1 MNTNELFIVAT
12 QIKLRFQT
20 SKGAL
25 TVEDL
30 WDLPLTSTTGKVN
43 LDQLAITAY
52 GNIDSTPTVS
62 FVSNSKVKSESTDVL
77 RLDILKHIIDSKQA
91 SNAITL
97 NANNKAEEKRQ
108 LLTLLQQAKLNALGS
123 LSEEELTKRIA
134 AL

>member
-1 MNTNELFIVAT
+1 MNTNELFIKAT

-20 SKGAL
+20 GKGAL

-30 WDLPLTSTTGKVN
+30 WDLPLTSTTGKIN
-43 LDQLAITAY
+43 LDQLAINAY
-52 GNIDSTPTVS
+52 SNIDSTPTVS
-62 FVSNSKVKSESTDVL
+62 FVSNSKVKAESTDVL
-77 RLDILKHIIDSKQA
+77 RLDILKHIITSKQA

-108 LLTLLQQAKLNALGS
+108 LLTLLQQAKINALGA